1 MYTMIKLNQDTSPAG
16 LLEKLANREREVFE
30 LIVKG
35 LRTKEISTLLDIKP
49 NTVSTI
55 KKVIYRKLK
64 VTTNIELYKIA
75 QAYNLV

>member
-1 MYTMIKLNQDTSPAG
+1 MIKLNQDTSPAG
-16 LLEKLANREREVFE
+16 LLEKLAYREREVFE

-75 QAYNLV
+75 QECNLV

>member
-1 MYTMIKLNQDTSPAG
+1 MKISQDTSPAR
-16 LLEKLANREREVFE
+16 LLEKLASREREVFE

-35 LRTKEISTLLDIKP
+35 LRTKEISTQLDIKP

-64 VTTNIELYKIA
+64 VSTNIELYKIA
-75 QAYNLV
+75 QECSLV